1 MVKLATARESRMYG
15 PHPVRNRWEYINAG
29 LYVFAAILLVFGF
42 VAQLPRSGEVDEFG
56 LVVILIGLV
65 LVVAVNVHDL
75 VAHLAGI
82 DYRFELMGFDVQLG
96 LVEFA
101 VPLVQTIGS
110 ILVFI
115 AILFLLIQEVRGYNY
130 RLEKHA
136 LNMLMAGPLLWV
148 LGSIHNACQVYER
161 SDSHTQ
167 ILQSGV
173 HVPFLMGSFLFLL
186 GGIFNR
192 HDIFGS
198 MHHSI
203 KLMAKSWIWLSIF
216 GSLLFLIGGILN
228 VVKVFKMQQA
238 DGLRLEKLRG
248 GAQERLV
255 RDREGRVPLI
265 LEDDR
270 RRRQVEEVRAT
281 EPVPRA

>member
-1 MVKLATARESRMYG
+1 MYG
-15 PHPVRNRWEYINAG
+15 PHPARNRWEYINAG

-42 VAQLPRSGEVDEFG
+42 AAQLPGRGEADEFG
-56 LVVILIGLV
+56 LVVILIALV
-65 LVVAVNVHDL
+65 LMVAVNVHDL

-101 VPLVQTIGS
+101 VPLVQMIGS
-110 ILVFI
+110 ILVII
-115 AILFLLIQEVRGYNY
+115 AILFLLIQEVRGYDY

-148 LGSIHNACQVYER
+148 VGSILNSCQVYER

-167 ILQSGV
+167 LLQSSV
-173 HVPFLMGSFLFLL
+173 HVPVLMGSFLFLV

-198 MHHSI
+198 IHHSI

-228 VVKVFKMQQA
+228 VVKVFKMQQV

-248 GAQERLV
+248 GAQERLIRV
-255 RDREGRVPLI
+255 REGRIPLI

-270 RRRQVEEVRAT
+270 RRRQAEEVRVT
-281 EPVPRA
+281 EPVPRP

>member
-29 LYVFAAILLVFGF
+29 LYVFAAILLVGGF
-42 VAQLPRSGEVDEFG
+42 AVQLPGSGEAEFG
-56 LVVILIGLV
+56 LVVTLVGLV
-65 LVVAVNVHDL
+65 LVAAVNVHDL
-75 VAHLAGI
+75 LAHLAGI

-101 VPLVQTIGS
+101 VPLVQMIGS
-110 ILVFI
+110 ILVFTG
-115 AILFLLIQEVRGYNY
+115 ILFLFMEEVRGYNY

-136 LNMLMAGPLLWV
+136 LNLLMAGPLLWL

-167 ILQSGV
+167 ILQSSV
-173 HVPFLMGSFLFLL
+173 QMPFLLGSFLFLV

-198 MHHSI
+198 IHHSI
-203 KLMAKSWIWLSIF
+203 KLMAKSWIWLSVF

-248 GAQERLV
+248 GAQERLI
-255 RDREGRVPLI
+255 RDREGRAPLM
-265 LEDDR
+265 LEDDS
-270 RRRQVEEVRAT
+270 
-281 EPVPRA
+281 